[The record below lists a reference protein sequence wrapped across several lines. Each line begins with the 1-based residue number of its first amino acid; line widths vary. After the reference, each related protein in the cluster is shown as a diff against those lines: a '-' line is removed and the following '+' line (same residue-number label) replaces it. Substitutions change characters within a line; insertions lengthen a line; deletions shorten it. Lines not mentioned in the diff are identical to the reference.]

1 MIHEAKTSII
11 QQQVAERATTRSDVA
26 TMRRSISD
34 LKSQVNR
41 LQNNL
46 ETTIAQSE
54 NMEYTTFQ
62 SAWEQRK
69 ELNQLNKTISEIKDR
84 LKQHTPLPSNARLT
98 EQERNEIRGLHSS
111 GLYTQQQLADQY
123 GVTQPTISDL
133 LRK

>member
-1 MIHEAKTSII
+1 MLHEAKTSII